1 VITVEELRQ
10 ICSNKKVYIWGAMIV
25 GQGVCRSLERISVPI
40 TSFLDSSASLQ
51 GRKALGYEIQKPDE
65 VFEIVRS
72 GNGIVIA
79 ASGHCDLEIGDC
91 CIKAGMKH
99 GRDYILCRTLNNID
113 PSIDVT
119 GMCNLR
125 CISCPRGNDS
135 SRPAKGFMSAATYEK
150 VLHKLIGEIPLL
162 GSVQLYTWGEPLLN
176 IELPEI
182 FRLTRDAKVLSA
194 ISSNLN
200 YGKNLEAVVKARPDW
215 FKVSCSGWGE
225 SYELTH
231 TGGKWDIFLPNLHKL
246 AELRDR
252 IHPEMQITLNYHL
265 YRHNIGDDYRR
276 MEALCKELSLIFRPS
291 PAYLYPAD
299 ALMDYI
305 DGKELSPEACKTLP
319 LLLMGLDE
327 GITKAREHAALPC
340 PEERCLPINWDCSVR
355 ACGVYFRPFIAKNFL
370 ETPLKEIL
378 ELRRKSRL
386 CVECK
391 KRGIH
396 QFTGVY
402 LPEKRLCD
410 VVTSR

>member
-1 VITVEELRQ
+1 MITVEELCQ
-10 ICSNKKVYIWGAMIV
+10 ICSNKKVFIWGAMIV
-25 GQGVCRSLERISVPI
+25 GQGVCRTLERISLPV

-51 GRKALGYEIQKPDE
+51 GRKALGYEIRKPDD
-65 VFEIVRS
+65 VFELVRS
-72 GNGIVIA
+72 GDGIIIA
-79 ASGHCDLEIGDC
+79 ASGHCDLEIGNC
-91 CIKAGMKH
+91 CNKSGLKQ
-99 GRDYILCRTLNNID
+99 GRDYILCRELNDID
-113 PSIDVT
+113 PSIDVA

-135 SRPAKGFMSAATYEK
+135 SQLTKGYMSASTYMK
-150 VLHKLIGEIPLL
+150 VLQKLIREIPLL

-182 FRLTRDAKVLSA
+182 ICMTRDAKVLSA

-200 YGKNLEAVVKARPDW
+200 YAKNLEAVVAAQPDW

-231 TGGKWDIFLPNLHKL
+231 TGGKWDVFLSNLQKL
-246 AELRDR
+246 AVLRDR
-252 IHPEMQITLNYHL
+252 IHQGMQITLNYHL

-276 MEALCKELSLIFRPS
+276 MESLCKELSLIFRPS
-291 PAYLYPAD
+291 PAYLYPVD
-299 ALMDYI
+299 AVMDYI
-305 DGKELSPEACKTLP
+305 DSKELSHEAQKTLP

-327 GITKAREHAALPC
+327 GITKARERASLPC
-340 PEERCLPINWDCSVR
+340 PEERCFPINWDCSVR
-355 ACGVYFRPFIAKNFL
+355 ECGVYFRPFIADNFL
-370 ETPLKEIL
+370 ETPLKNIIEQK
-378 ELRRKSRL
+378 RKSRL

-402 LPEKRLCD
+402 LAEKRLYD
-410 VVTSR
+410 VESGK